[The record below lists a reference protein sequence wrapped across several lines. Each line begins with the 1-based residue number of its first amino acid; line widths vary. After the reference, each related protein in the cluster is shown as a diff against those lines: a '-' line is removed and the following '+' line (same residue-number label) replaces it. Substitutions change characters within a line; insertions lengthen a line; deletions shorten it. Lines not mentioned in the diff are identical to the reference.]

1 MADKRSARDNIMNK
15 KSANQEMMDVQLQ
28 LKNNS
33 ISMND
38 YCKGLDDWRADMA
51 KKDKSK
57 ALRENL
63 SGISSKGAQAKR
75 NVPLPPIRNKVDI

>member
-1 MADKRSARDNIMNK
+1 MADKRSARDNVMNK

-63 SGISSKGAQAKR
+63 SGVSNENILEYLIF
-75 NVPLPPIRNKVDI
+75 NFI

>member
-63 SGISSKGAQAKR
+63 SGVSNENILEYLIF
-75 NVPLPPIRNKVDI
+75 NFI

>member
-1 MADKRSARDNIMNK
+1 MNK

-63 SGISSKGAQAKR
+63 SGVSNENIR
-75 NVPLPPIRNKVDI
+75 EYLIFNVI